1 MKHHVLGSLT
11 AALVMSTFGAPLASY
26 AQQVDETDP
35 LPSAETA
42 DAPEMALDES
52 PDPAANAAVHPE
64 NSASGSLS
72 NSLVSNSPSPVSNSP
87 VSGSTELTANTAE
100 TSSIGPSPALD
111 SAPSPTVET
120 LNLANLASNDAI
132 TIVQAHAFDN
142 RQAATLYVRNLP
154 VLTFLGSELATLANN
169 KSLEAAPSRGDDP
182 VLQAN
187 RIGTQLEEFYRNQG
201 NAEQISVR
209 WDPSQE
215 QYLVTLNGTP
225 LIAVDSD
232 TILPDTTADPA
243 QDALQVANRLRRLI
257 GDAPPLEDI
266 EGRPQLPEAST
277 LAVTSVLSGMASW
290 YGPGFHGRR
299 SASGEVF
306 DQNAMTAAH
315 RTLPFGTEVR
325 VTNLSNNRQVVVRIN
340 DRGPFGHGRVLDL
353 SAAAAQS
360 IGLAQRGVGMVRIEV
375 LGRP

>member
-1 MKHHVLGSLT
+1 M
-11 AALVMSTFGAPLASY
+11 
-26 AQQVDETDP
+26 
-35 LPSAETA
+35 
-42 DAPEMALDES
+42 
-52 PDPAANAAVHPE
+52 
-64 NSASGSLS
+64 
-72 NSLVSNSPSPVSNSP
+72 
-87 VSGSTELTANTAE
+87 
-100 TSSIGPSPALD
+100 
-111 SAPSPTVET
+111 
-120 LNLANLASNDAI
+120 
-132 TIVQAHAFDN
+132 
-142 RQAATLYVRNLP
+142 
-154 VLTFLGSELATLANN
+154 
-169 KSLEAAPSRGDDP
+169 
-182 VLQAN
+182 QAN